1 MQPLLQT
8 IKMLI
13 YKQQY
18 YKECGSRGRAD
29 TDQQNRMENLEVDM
43 IIDNIKDKLRRISQ
57 NSAKNYEYINKL
69 SKSIKLNI
77 FKYLVER

>member
-1 MQPLLQT
+1 
-8 IKMLI
+8 
-13 YKQQY
+13 
-18 YKECGSRGRAD
+18 
-29 TDQQNRMENLEVDM
+29 MENLEVDM

-57 NSAKNYEYINKL
+57 NSAENYEYINKL